1 MTYKR
6 VTAEE
11 RGLIYRWRK
20 EGHAQREIARRL
32 DRDASCIC
40 RELGRNTG
48 LKGYRPK
55 QAHEKA
61 QAQAKRTGPRRFTD
75 EVRAD
80 AETRIKE
87 GWTPAIIGG
96 RARLEGRPWVCAE
109 TIYTHIYAD
118 AKAGGTLWKNLPR
131 AKRKRRRRCPRQD
144 GRGRGQIPNQRRIDT
159 RPAEVETR
167 QTIGHWEGDLINGAN
182 GTGNLAT
189 LVERSSR
196 FTLVGRTDSKEA
208 DEVTLKICALFKTLP
223 PRARRSV
230 TLDNGKE
237 FARHEEI
244 SRDAVIDVFFAHP
257 YHSWERGTNEN
268 TNGLIRRLYP
278 KKSSFARIGRPEIKR
293 IGVFLNDRPRK
304 CLGWSTPREKMTAFL
319 ATNSRGEQNGN
330 GHVLQRQRHFSGLGL
345 TATATITARK
355 TDQYEDVSLLQVLR

>member
-1 MTYKR
+1 MAYKR

-11 RGLIYRWRK
+11 RALIYRWLQAG
-20 EGHAQREIARRL
+20 EAQNEIARRL
-32 DRDASCIC
+32 GRNRGSIS
-40 RELGRNTG
+40 REIVRNTG

-55 QAHEKA
+55 QADEKA
-61 QAQAKRTGPRRFTD
+61 QAQARRAGPRRFTD

-80 AETRIKE
+80 AEARIKE

-109 TIYTHIYAD
+109 TIYKYVYAD
-118 AKAGGTLWKNLPR
+118 AKAGGALWKNLPR

-167 QTIGHWEGDLINGAN
+167 QTVGHWEGDLINGAN

-196 FTLVGRTDSKEA
+196 FTLVDRTNSKEA
-208 DEVTLKICALFKTLP
+208 PEVTRKICALFKTLP
-223 PRARRSV
+223 QRARRSV

-237 FARHEEI
+237 FAQHEEI
-244 SRDAVIDVFFAHP
+244 AKDTIMDVFFAHP

-268 TNGLIRRLYP
+268 TNGLIRRLHP
-278 KKSSFARIGRPEIKR
+278 KKSSFAGIGRTELKR
-293 IGVFLNDRPRK
+293 IDVFLNDRPRK
-304 CLGWSTPREKMTAFL
+304 ILGWSTPREILTAFL
-319 ATNSRGEQNGN
+319 GCAP
-330 GHVLQRQRHFSGLGL
+330 
-345 TATATITARK
+345 
-355 TDQYEDVSLLQVLR
+355 

>member
-1 MTYKR
+1 MAYKR

-11 RGLIYRWRK
+11 RQLIYRWIQ
-20 EGHAQREIARRL
+20 EGHKQSEIAQRLSRNAGSISREI
-32 DRDASCIC
+32 S
-40 RELGRNTG
+40 RNTG
-48 LKGYRPK
+48 LRGYRPK

-61 QAQAKRTGPRRFTD
+61 QVQAKRTGPRRFTA
-75 EVRAD
+75 EVQAD

-109 TIYTHIYAD
+109 TIYKHVYAD

-208 DEVTLKICALFKTLP
+208 GEVTRKICALFETLP
-223 PRARRSV
+223 QKSRRSV

-244 SRDAVIDVFFAHP
+244 ARDAVMDVFFAHP

-268 TNGLIRRLYP
+268 TNGLIRRLHP
-278 KKSSFARIGRPEIKR
+278 KKSSFAGIGRVEIKR
-293 IGVFLNDRPRK
+293 IDAFLNDRPRK
-304 CLGWSTPREKMTAFL
+304 CLGWWTPREKMTAFL
-319 ATNSRGEQNGN
+319 GCAP
-330 GHVLQRQRHFSGLGL
+330 
-345 TATATITARK
+345 
-355 TDQYEDVSLLQVLR
+355 

>member
-1 MTYKR
+1 MAYKAYKR
-6 VTAEE
+6 VTAEG
-11 RGLIYRWRK
+11 RGLIYRWRR
-20 EGHAQREIARRL
+20 EGEKQSEIARRL
-32 DRDASCIC
+32 ARNPGSIS
-40 RELGRNTG
+40 REIERNTG

-61 QAQAKRTGPRRFTD
+61 QAHARRPGPRRFTA

-80 AETRIKE
+80 AEARLRE

-109 TIYTHIYAD
+109 TIYKHVYAD

-131 AKRKRRRRCPRQD
+131 AKRKRHRRCPRQE

-167 QTIGHWEGDLINGAN
+167 QSVGHWEGDLINGAN

-196 FTLVGRTDSKEA
+196 FTLVGRTGSKEA
-208 DEVTLKICALFKTLP
+208 EEVTLKICALFKTLP
-223 PRARRSV
+223 PRARQSL

-244 SRDAVIDVFFAHP
+244 AKDTDMDVFFAHP

-268 TNGLIRRLYP
+268 TNGLIRRIYP
-278 KKSSFARIGRPEIKR
+278 KKSSFAGIGRSQIKR
-293 IGVFLNDRPRK
+293 IDAFVNDRPRK
-304 CLGWSTPREKMTAFL
+304 CLGWSTPRERMVAFL
-319 ATNSRGEQNGN
+319 GCSP
-330 GHVLQRQRHFSGLGL
+330 
-345 TATATITARK
+345 
-355 TDQYEDVSLLQVLR
+355 

>member
-32 DRDASCIC
+32 DRDVSCIC
-40 RELGRNTG
+40 RELGRNKG
-48 LKGYRPK
+48 NRGYRPK

-61 QAQAKRTGPRRFTD
+61 QAQAKRAGPRRFTD
-75 EVRAD
+75 DVRAD
-80 AETRIKE
+80 AEARIKE

-167 QTIGHWEGDLINGAN
+167 LTVGHWEGDLINGAH

-189 LVERSSR
+189 LVERNSR
-196 FTLVGRTDSKEA
+196 FTLVGRTGSKDAE
-208 DEVTLKICALFKTLP
+208 EVARRICAMFKTLP
-223 PRARRSV
+223 RKSRRSV
-230 TLDNGKE
+230 TFDNGKE

-244 SRDAVIDVFFAHP
+244 ARDAVIDVFFAHP

-278 KKSSFARIGRPEIKR
+278 KKSSFAEIGRPEIKR

-304 CLGWSTPREKMTAFL
+304 CLGWSTPREKMAAFL
-319 ATNSRGEQNGN
+319 AENSRGEQNGN
-330 GHVLQRQRHFSGLGL
+330 GQILQRQRHFSGLGL

>member
-1 MTYKR
+1 MAYKR

-11 RGLIYRWRK
+11 RALIYRWLQK
-20 EGHAQREIARRL
+20 GEAQNEIARRL
-32 DRDASCIC
+32 GRNQGSIS
-40 RELGRNTG
+40 REIVRNTG

-61 QAQAKRTGPRRFTD
+61 QAQAKRDGPRRFTD

-80 AETRIKE
+80 AEARLKE

-118 AKAGGTLWKNLPR
+118 AKAGGTLWKSLPR

-144 GRGRGQIPNQRRIDT
+144 GRGRGQIPNQRRIDS

-189 LVERSSR
+189 LVERRSR

-208 DEVTLKICALFKTLP
+208 EEVTLKICALFKTLP
-223 PRARRSV
+223 QRARQSV

-244 SRDAVIDVFFAHP
+244 ARDTVMDVFFAHP

-278 KKSSFARIGRPEIKR
+278 KKSSFAGIGRVEIRR
-293 IGVFLNDRPRK
+293 IDMFLNDRPRK
-304 CLGWSTPREKMTAFL
+304 CLSWSTPREILTAFL
-319 ATNSRGEQNGN
+319 GCAP
-330 GHVLQRQRHFSGLGL
+330 
-345 TATATITARK
+345 
-355 TDQYEDVSLLQVLR
+355 